1 MSDEMDTAITAAALS
16 DPDNPQLTDER
27 MKHLRRRRGE
37 RGRQKA
43 PTKTRVTLRLDP
55 DIVEHF
61 KAGGDGW
68 QSRINA
74 ALRKLIA

>member
-1 MSDEMDTAITAAALS
+1 MCDEIDAAITATALRDS
-16 DPDNPQLTDER
+16 DNPPLTEAR
-27 MKHLRRRRGE
+27 VAQLRRRRGQ
-37 RGRQKA
+37 RGPQKA

-61 KAGGDGW
+61 KAGGGGW

-74 ALRKLIA
+74 ALRKILA